1 MAYVFT
7 LVFLASI
14 VLLIIGLFNPS
25 KAVFWKKSPSTRKQ
39 SAAIYTVAIVA
50 SLAGIGM
57 TAPDSTDRVN
67 SVKVNEEIVVKA
79 LPMK

>member
-39 SAAIYTVAIVA
+39 SAAIYTVAILA
-50 SLAGIGM
+50 ALAGVGM
-57 TAPDSTDRVN
+57 TAPGGNDN
-67 SVKVNEEIVVKA
+67 GNAGKLKEEAILKH
-79 LPMK
+79 LK